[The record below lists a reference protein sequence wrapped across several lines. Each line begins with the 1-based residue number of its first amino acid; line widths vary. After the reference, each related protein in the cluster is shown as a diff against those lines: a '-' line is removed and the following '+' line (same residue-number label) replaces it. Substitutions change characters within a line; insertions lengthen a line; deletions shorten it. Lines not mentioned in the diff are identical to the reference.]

1 MADLT
6 IAPVLSVRTT
16 INSKLSDLPLEDGQ
30 LIFIRDKQ
38 SIALDFGGKRKLY
51 KQIEELA
58 TEEIRTS
65 MLTPVTGLYYFVIE
79 TGVLWTYRDGWVQI
93 TTPPIEISNIEQS
106 AKDYSD
112 SLANVAAADAT
123 SKANK
128 AFDDAKAYADEIGKY
143 VTGTVDEN
151 GDVIIMLDERIFNNL
166 T

>member
-1 MADLT
+1 M
-6 IAPVLSVRTT
+6 
-16 INSKLSDLPLEDGQ
+16 
-30 LIFIRDKQ
+30 
-38 SIALDFGGKRKLY
+38 
-51 KQIEELA
+51 
-58 TEEIRTS
+58 
-65 MLTPVTGLYYFVIE
+65 
-79 TGVLWTYRDGWVQI
+79 
-93 TTPPIEISNIEQS
+93 PPSEISAIEQS